1 MQIDIPTERNI
12 VLNADRHTDREEHIL
27 NADRHTDIEEHIFL
41 MQTNTVMDIVNTM
54 FYKTMHLIRYTL
66 N

>member
-1 MQIDIPTERNI
+1 MQIDRPTERNI
-12 VLNADRHTDREEHIL
+12 VLNADRHTDR
-27 NADRHTDIEEHIFL
+27 EEHIFL